1 MNAGIVGI
9 KPVIEKAIL
18 DGRRLLIQLKDKREI
33 TIPKQYFPFL
43 KGDPGKIFISDSDT
57 LIFEKAD
64 EVIHISEILG
74 RFEDYKYSG

>member
-1 MNAGIVGI
+1 MAGIIGI
-9 KPVIEKAIL
+9 KPEIEKASL
-18 DGRRLLIQLKDKREI
+18 EGRKLFVQLKDKREI

-43 KGDPGKIFISDSDT
+43 KGKPGKIFISDYDT
-57 LIFEKAD
+57 LIFENAD

>member
-1 MNAGIVGI
+1 MSTGIVGI
-9 KPVIEKAIL
+9 KPVIEKAAL
-18 DGRRLLIQLKDKREI
+18 EGRKLFIKLKDKREI

-57 LIFEKAD
+57 LIFENAD

-74 RFEDYKYSG
+74 RFEDYRYSG